1 MLRIHGQGPIN
12 FHPVAGAQQAVALAG
27 LAEYANRRGKQIH
40 LANAL
45 RQTTGPQRIAHPGS
59 GRQINRHTP
68 DLIRPGIDHRHR
80 DRSAFI
86 RQRTR
91 SHFLGSTALLSAMG
105 LLYNRSQMS
114 KTTAS
119 NGHGTGS
126 TIAVNKKAR
135 HDFFIEERLEAGI
148 ALEGWEV
155 KALRAGRVQLVDSY
169 VIIKNGEAWLLGALI
184 TALPTVSTHY
194 VPEAQRTRKLL
205 LHRRELDRLI
215 GAVERKGY
223 AIIALA
229 LYWKHGRC
237 KVELGLAK
245 GKQAHD
251 KRASERDRDWQREK
265 GRIMKHAR

>member
-1 MLRIHGQGPIN
+1 
-12 FHPVAGAQQAVALAG
+12 
-27 LAEYANRRGKQIH
+27 
-40 LANAL
+40 
-45 RQTTGPQRIAHPGS
+45 
-59 GRQINRHTP
+59 
-68 DLIRPGIDHRHR
+68 
-80 DRSAFI
+80 
-86 RQRTR
+86 
-91 SHFLGSTALLSAMG
+91 MG